1 MRDGST
7 QKIERPDPA
16 NLGFAAYQARWE
28 VSVVVLSGND
38 SGNEFP
44 IEKSGTVLGRGTE
57 ADLSFTDDAMSSQH
71 AVLEFADDGMRI
83 RDLGSMN
90 GTLVNGSDAKATELK
105 NGDRFKLGNHEF
117 QLVVTPRER
126 RPKTYQID

>member
-7 QKIERPDPA
+7 QKIERPDTA

-28 VSVVVLSGND
+28 VSVVVLSGGD

-44 IEKSGTVLGRGTE
+44 IEKSGVVMGRGAD
-57 ADLSFTDDAMSSQH
+57 ADLRFVDEAMSSQH
-71 AVLEFADDGMRI
+71 AVLEFANECMRI

-90 GTLVNGSDAKATELK
+90 GTLVNGSEVKATELK
-105 NGDRFKLGNHEF
+105 NGDRFKLGGHEF

-126 RPKTYQID
+126 RPKTYTIE

>member
-16 NLGFAAYQARWE
+16 NLGFAAFQSRWE
-28 VSVVVLSGND
+28 VSIVLRSGGD

-44 IEKSGTVLGRGTE
+44 IEKSGVVLGRADD
-57 ADLSFTDDAMSSQH
+57 ADLQFADDSMSSQH
-71 AVLEFADDGMRI
+71 AVLEFADEGMRI

-90 GTLVNGSDAKATELK
+90 GTFVNGSEVKAAELK
-105 NGDRFKLGNHEF
+105 NGDRFQLGGHEF
-117 QLVVTPRER
+117 QLIVSPRER
-126 RPKTYQID
+126 RPKTYHID